1 MDTSLKLSIVIPC
14 YNEEQVIEE
23 TNRRLQQL
31 LEGWIRNAL
40 ITHYE
45 IVYVNDGSR
54 DSTLKKLKEL
64 ANRNQNIKIIS
75 FSNNF
80 GHQAALTAGLYH
92 ASGDAVVSLDAD
104 LQDPPE
110 VIEEMIQAYRSGSE
124 IVYGVRKE
132 RNKDTFFKRSTALA
146 FYKLMLFMGV
156 NCIYN
161 HADFR
166 LLSQRVLREFKK
178 YEEINRFI
186 RGMVPLMGF
195 NWSTVEYDREKRYAG
210 DTKYPLKKMISFA
223 IEGITSFSSV
233 PLRIA
238 SVLGFMIFIGTLLLS
253 IWVLIV
259 TLGHASVP
267 GWASTVLPVYFLGG
281 IQLIF
286 FGILGEYIGKIYM
299 EVKKRPLFIIKEK
312 FNFED

>member
-31 LEGWIRNAL
+31 LEGWIRTAL

-45 IVYVNDGSR
+45 IIYVNDGSR

-92 ASGDAVVSLDAD
+92 ATGDAAVSLDAD

-132 RNKDTFFKRSTALA
+132 RKTDTFFKRATALA

-156 NCIYN
+156 NCFYN
-161 HADFR
+161 HGDCR

-186 RGMVPLMGF
+186 RGIIPLMGF
-195 NWSTVEYDREKRYAG
+195 NYSIVEYDREKRYAG
-210 DTKYPLKKMISFA
+210 ETKYPLRKMISLA

-238 SVLGFMIFIGTLLLS
+238 SLLGFMIFIGTLLLS

>member
-1 MDTSLKLSIVIPC
+1 MDTALKLSIVVPC
-14 YNEEQVIEE
+14 YNEELVIDE
-23 TNRRLQQL
+23 TNNRLVHLLEKWLQQ
-31 LEGWIRNAL
+31 AL
-40 ITHYE
+40 ITQYE

-54 DSTLKKLKEL
+54 DLTLHKLKEF
-64 ANRNQNIKIIS
+64 ANCDDRIKVIS

-80 GHQAALTAGLYH
+80 GHQAALTAGLSH
-92 ASGDAVVSLDAD
+92 ATGDAVVSLDAD

-110 VIEEMIQAYRSGSE
+110 VIEKMIQAYRSGSE

-132 RNKDTFFKRSTALA
+132 RKEDTLFKRFTALT
-146 FYKLMLFMGV
+146 FYKLMQFMGV
-156 NCIYN
+156 DCVYN

-166 LLSQRVLREFKK
+166 LLSKKALQEFCR

-186 RGMVPLMGF
+186 RGMIPLMGF
-195 NWSTVEYDREKRYAG
+195 NYSIVEYDREKRYAG
-210 DTKYPLKKMISFA
+210 ETKYPLKKMFAFA
-223 IEGITSFSSV
+223 IEGITSFSSI

-238 SVLGFMIFIGTLLLS
+238 SLLGFVIFVGTLLLS
-253 IWVLIV
+253 FWVLIV
-259 TLGHASVP
+259 TWTHSAVP

>member
-1 MDTSLKLSIVIPC
+1 MDTSLKLSIVVPC

-31 LEGWIRNAL
+31 LEDWVRSAL

-54 DSTLKKLKEL
+54 DSTLKKLREL
-64 ANRNQNIKIIS
+64 ADQNRNLKIIS

-92 ASGDAVVSLDAD
+92 ATGDAVVPLDAD

-110 VIEEMIQAYRSGSE
+110 VMEKMIQAYRSGSE
-124 IVYGVRKE
+124 IVYGVRKD
-132 RNKDTFFKRSTALA
+132 RKDDTFFKRSTALA
-146 FYKLMLFMGV
+146 FYKLMQFMGV
-156 NCIYN
+156 NCVYN

-166 LLSQRVLREFKK
+166 LLSQNALREFKR

-186 RGMVPLMGF
+186 RGMVPLLGF
-195 NWSTVEYDREKRYAG
+195 NWTIVEYDREKRYAG
-210 DTKYPLKKMISFA
+210 ETKYPLKKMLSFA

-238 SVLGFMIFIGTLLLS
+238 SVLGFIIFIITFLLS

-259 TLGHASVP
+259 TVRHATVP

-312 FNFED
+312 YNFED